1 MDARR
6 TSARGAASQR
16 HPFAAPPLRPELAAA
31 LVPGATF
38 ERTFTE
44 QITYTA
50 TVEAVDRRPSATWV
64 DVRWEEVEPGSGAG
78 RERLQADS
86 LAEDHIALT
95 AQEVRPPAPPS
106 PRAVQN
112 EYEEQRAAAIR
123 RNNEMLAQ
131 LGVTKAKAAARRAE
145 EAEAASA
152 QRTARRNREETR
164 CTTTAVNL
172 AADPS
177 QLTKNQKRK
186 RRRKLKQAA
195 AAGDSAEAARQAL
208 EHARGQPPLRISLVL
223 RAHDLSG
230 GTVAE
235 GRGADDSVVPARIVP
250 AGRDD
255 ALVLTHLPGVL
266 YAEPGTPCRD
276 ARHTVTGTGVD
287 RKPEAVHVVP
297 VPANV
302 FAGGGSQYH
311 TRTPKAIAIL
321 RAVDE
326 DSVAAL
332 GNGHDATYKLW
343 SARHR
348 SRSR

>member
-152 QRTARRNREETR
+152 QRTAWRNHEETR
-164 CTTTAVNL
+164 CTTTAANL
-172 AADPS
+172 VADPS

-195 AAGDSAEAARQAL
+195 AAGDSASDSGGGAPGPGARPRPAAVA
-208 EHARGQPPLRISLVL
+208 HFARAPRARPLRRDS
-223 RAHDLSG
+223 RG
-230 GTVAE
+230 GAW
-235 GRGADDSVVPARIVP
+235 
-250 AGRDD
+250 
-255 ALVLTHLPGVL
+255 
-266 YAEPGTPCRD
+266 C
-276 ARHTVTGTGVD
+276 
-287 RKPEAVHVVP
+287 
-297 VPANV
+297 
-302 FAGGGSQYH
+302 
-311 TRTPKAIAIL
+311 
-321 RAVDE
+321 
-326 DSVAAL
+326 
-332 GNGHDATYKLW
+332 
-343 SARHR
+343 
-348 SRSR
+348 

>member
-131 LGVTKAKAAARRAE
+131 LGVTTAKAAARRAE

-164 CTTTAVNL
+164 CTTTAANL
-172 AADPS
+172 VADPS

-208 EHARGQPPLRISLVL
+208 EHARGQPPLRISLQGSSTMNCAWESSRRPPL
-223 RAHDLSG
+223 
-230 GTVAE
+230 
-235 GRGADDSVVPARIVP
+235 VPLLLDEAFGFAAP
-250 AGRDD
+250 APDD
-255 ALVLTHLPGVL
+255 AAPAAEDRPPPFCGVGLLPQ
-266 YAEPGTPCRD
+266 
-276 ARHTVTGTGVD
+276 H
-287 RKPEAVHVVP
+287 
-297 VPANV
+297 
-302 FAGGGSQYH
+302 
-311 TRTPKAIAIL
+311 AI
-321 RAVDE
+321 
-326 DSVAAL
+326 
-332 GNGHDATYKLW
+332 
-343 SARHR
+343 R
-348 SRSR
+348 S

>member
-152 QRTARRNREETR
+152 QRTARRNREDDYPDVEASPHAQLLSTGVETYGR
-164 CTTTAVNL
+164 WSPDSLKLVRQLSKAK
-172 AADPS
+172 AARAPP
-177 QLTKNQKRK
+177 LL
-186 RRRKLKQAA
+186 RR
-195 AAGDSAEAARQAL
+195 SAEYAFSARWWAL
-208 EHARGQPPLRISLVL
+208 L
-223 RAHDLSG
+223 
-230 GTVAE
+230 
-235 GRGADDSVVPARIVP
+235 
-250 AGRDD
+250 
-255 ALVLTHLPGVL
+255 
-266 YAEPGTPCRD
+266 
-276 ARHTVTGTGVD
+276 
-287 RKPEAVHVVP
+287 
-297 VPANV
+297 
-302 FAGGGSQYH
+302 
-311 TRTPKAIAIL
+311 
-321 RAVDE
+321 
-326 DSVAAL
+326 SVAV
-332 GNGHDATYKLW
+332 
-343 SARHR
+343 
-348 SRSR
+348 